1 MGKFAKWIAGGLGWA
16 FLGPIGGLIGFG
28 IGSIFDNASGQQIA
42 AGGRQTT
49 SGAFAMSLLV
59 LVAAVMKADN
69 KILRSELDYVK
80 KFFLQNFGDDTS
92 QEAIV
97 MLRDLLKQEIPVQD
111 VCQQIKQ
118 NLDYSSRLQLVH
130 FLFGIAKADGEVHA
144 SEQKIIELI
153 TGSLGISSKD
163 KDSIKSMFVPQT
175 DAAYKILEIDR
186 TASDDEIKKAYRKM
200 AKKFHPDKVSHLGED
215 FRKVANEKFKKVN
228 EAYEKIKKERK
239 IT

>member
-80 KFFLQNFGDDTS
+80 KFFLHCYVTGFT
-92 QEAIV
+92 ET
-97 MLRDLLKQEIPVQD
+97 RDPGSGCLSANQTE
-111 VCQQIKQ
+111 
-118 NLDYSSRLQLVH
+118 SRL
-130 FLFGIAKADGEVHA
+130 FLTIA
-144 SEQKIIELI
+144 
-153 TGSLGISSKD
+153 TGSFSLWNCKG
-163 KDSIKSMFVPQT
+163 
-175 DAAYKILEIDR
+175 R
-186 TASDDEIKKAYRKM
+186 W
-200 AKKFHPDKVSHLGED
+200 
-215 FRKVANEKFKKVN
+215 
-228 EAYEKIKKERK
+228 
-239 IT
+239 